1 MQAPAAKQEDCPAGA
16 ALPGVDAKVAE
27 HFALKEAIAVNAD
40 GDARSTLAAFYGVYR
55 VQARLPEWSRC
66 RAILSRY
73 CRTATRMLSSCRH
86 FAAGAW
92 VSRKPRTMARYL
104 R

>member
-55 VQARLPEWSRC
+55 VQACLPKWSRVL
-66 RAILSRY
+66 AFLSRY
-73 CRTATRMLSSCRH
+73 SRTATRMLSFCGL
-86 FAAGAW
+86 FGAGAW
-92 VSRKPRTMARYL
+92 GSRKPRT
-104 R
+104 